1 MRKSTLLV
9 PALEIN
15 RVSIGKRSL
24 SKNRPR
30 ESLVPLGVES
40 LLDDL
45 SLLLLVVLLA
55 VAPEGNVDEGV
66 G

>member
-1 MRKSTLLV
+1 MRKTALLV
-9 PALEIN
+9 PALKIN
-15 RVSIGKRSL
+15 YVIIGKRPL
-24 SKNRPR
+24 SENRPR

-55 VAPEGNVDEGV
+55 VAPEGNVDERV